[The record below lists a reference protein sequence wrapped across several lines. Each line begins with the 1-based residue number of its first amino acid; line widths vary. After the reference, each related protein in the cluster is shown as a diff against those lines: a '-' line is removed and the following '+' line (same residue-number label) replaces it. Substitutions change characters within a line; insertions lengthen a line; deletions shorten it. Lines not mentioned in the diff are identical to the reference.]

1 MRLAAPFTFGG
12 GGGGGSEH
20 NIDLCVHTNLG
31 SVYTYNSLGTNIYER
46 NKAEDL
52 SNLVEKRRKRH
63 EVRRGILSQVSIGSI
78 TTVHSFT
85 KAHSL

>member
-12 GGGGGSEH
+12 GGGEH

-31 SVYTYNSLGTNIYER
+31 SVYTHNSLGTNIYER

-52 SNLVEKRRKRH
+52 SNIIVEKRRKRH
-63 EVRRGILSQVSIGSI
+63 EVRTRHTFPSINR
-78 TTVHSFT
+78 
-85 KAHSL
+85 KYYY